1 MADKKPPTSSAI
13 GKVDDRSIAQEMQDS
28 YLDYAMSVIVSRAL
42 PDVRDGMK
50 PVHRRIL
57 YSMNQLGLN
66 SRAKFRKSATV
77 VGEVLG
83 KYHPHGDTAVYDSM
97 VRLAQDFSLRYPL
110 VIGQGNF
117 GSLDGDR
124 AAAMRYTEA
133 KMSRITDQMMADIEK
148 DTVNFVPNYDGSQ
161 REPVVLPA
169 AIPQLILNGST
180 GIAVGMATSIP
191 PHNLTEVIDGL
202 IHTIANPEATT
213 EDLMEFV
220 KGPDFPTGAIIYGK
234 KDLMQAYSTGRGGVT
249 VRAKTEITEEKE
261 GQFQIIIHEI
271 PYLINKST
279 LVEQIANLVRDKKIE
294 GIRDVRDESDKEG
307 VRVVIELKKDTYPN
321 KILNKLFSLSALQT
335 SFNFNMLA
343 LVDGIQ
349 PRVLNL
355 KTIFDEFLKFR
366 LEVIVRRTQ
375 FELRKAKERAH
386 ILEGLKKALDHIDAI
401 IKTIKASKDKTI
413 AHTNLRKKFN
423 LSALQ
428 ADAILE
434 MKLSTL
440 SGLERK
446 KIEDELKEKRVLIK
460 DLEALLKS
468 KAQQRSLI
476 KKELLTIK
484 ETFGDERRTKI
495 VKTAIGDF
503 DEEDL
508 IPDEETIVTVTRSGY
523 IKRLKPEVYRK
534 QKRGGVGI
542 KGAEVREEDVVQHF
556 FATSTLSQ
564 LLFFTSSGRVFQISA
579 HEIPETGRTAKG
591 QNIANFLQLG
601 SAETTSAVIDL
612 KDVKPGEHLAMI
624 TRQGIVKKT
633 SLEDFK
639 NVRRSGLIAIKIK
652 PGDQLGWVRKTTG
665 KDEILIAT
673 SKGQAIRFKESD
685 ARVMGRSA
693 SGVRGLKIKGE
704 DHVIGADVITPETAK
719 NKETSLLVITEKGY
733 GKRTGLGEYKVQGRG
748 GSGILTAKT
757 TAKTGNVID
766 MRLIT
771 PERLER
777 DLVIISS
784 KGIVIRSAVK
794 QISKLGRS
802 TQGVRVMS
810 LRSGDTVAS
819 IAIV

>member
-148 DTVNFVPNYDGSQ
+148 DTVNFVPNYDGTQ